1 MFLDLIKKLSLK
13 NIVKHNLAKTQAPTP
28 KKIVTVGLLIDGTK
42 FFDIEPLMAEFN
54 KYGIEDKY
62 IRALVLTKNKS
73 AENTSNIIYIRSKD
87 IGMSGEITD
96 NNIKIFEDYRFDML
110 VNYYD
115 SNQINLTY
123 LSSLSKADFRV
134 GFRLDNKLV
143 NHFMIDSPIFD
154 YKLFVEELFKYL
166 NVLNKI

>member
-13 NIVKHNLAKTQAPTP
+13 NIVKNNLAKTEAPTP
-28 KKIVTVGLLIDGTK
+28 KKIVTVGLLVDGTK
-42 FFDIEPLMAEFN
+42 LFDIEPLMAEFN

-62 IRALVLTKNKS
+62 IRVLVLTKNKS

-143 NHFMIDSPIFD
+143 NHFMIDSPISD